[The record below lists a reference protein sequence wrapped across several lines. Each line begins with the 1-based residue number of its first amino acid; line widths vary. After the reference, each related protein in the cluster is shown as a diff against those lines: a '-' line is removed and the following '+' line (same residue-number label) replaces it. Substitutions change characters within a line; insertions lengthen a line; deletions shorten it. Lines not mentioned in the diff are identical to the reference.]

1 VEATLRV
8 VANALFSQDCGPLVH
23 SMNDLATRGLRR
35 TERLGR
41 LGLWGLLP
49 RPVYHALA
57 WSTFSGLPLPPPLRE
72 GQMIALELDAA
83 VNAVLEERLAHP
95 TDSTCST
102 CCFRPT
108 AGRGRGSGSAT
119 RR

>member
-1 VEATLRV
+1 
-8 VANALFSQDCGPLVH
+8 
-23 SMNDLATRGLRR
+23 MNDLATRGLRR